1 MLKKN
6 LSNYIVMKKTLFA
19 ALPPSF
25 FLKDVNCTC
34 MASKIV
40 IIALFKQNG
49 FAGLQ
54 IFI

>member
-1 MLKKN
+1 
-6 LSNYIVMKKTLFA
+6 MKKSLFA

-25 FLKDVNCTC
+25 FLKKDVNYTC